1 MLTLENVRQI
11 RDEKFLAKIAKAS
24 GNLKNIKSQIS
35 EQATSQIESNEIL
48 KEIIEESILNPSK
61 YMIARIAIEKINNEE
76 VCKYVIEKEDRRDLE
91 YSIKYLLRYEDLC
104 IVAAKKIRNQETLKH
119 IALTDSNFKVRN
131 IAISSLNDI
140 ETLKYIISNKS
151 EADLI
156 KKAAKIRLI
165 AIRCSKKDQS
175 EIIDT
180 YETAIDVDIQIAII
194 RYITDQNFLRKIA
207 TTEEHWNLRCEAVA
221 KIFDNQLL
229 FDIVN
234 KDKVPKVKERAC
246 MNISSYQYLE
256 QIISGA
262 ANDESI
268 TDVAIKRLNSL
279 SGRG

>member
-48 KEIIEESILNPSK
+48 KEIIEESILNPSR
-61 YMIARIAIEKINNEE
+61 YMIAKIAIEKINNDE

-91 YSIKYLLRYEDLC
+91 YSFKYLLSYEDLC
-104 IVAAKKIRNQETLKH
+104 IVAAKKIKNQETLKH

-151 EADLI
+151 EDDLI
-156 KKAAKIRLI
+156 KKTAKIRLI
-165 AIRCSKKDQS
+165 AIRCS
-175 EIIDT
+175 
-180 YETAIDVDIQIAII
+180 
-194 RYITDQNFLRKIA
+194 ITDQNFLRKIA
-207 TTEEHWNLRCEAVA
+207 TTEEHWNLRREAVA

-279 SGRG
+279 FGRV

>member
-48 KEIIEESILNPSK
+48 KEIIEESILNPSR

-91 YSIKYLLRYEDLC
+91 YSFKYLLRYEDLC
-104 IVAAKKIRNQETLKH
+104 IVAAKKIKNQETLKH

-156 KKAAKIRLI
+156 KKTAKIRLI

-279 SGRG
+279 SGMV

>member
-1 MLTLENVRQI
+1 ML
-11 RDEKFLAKIAKAS
+11 S
-24 GNLKNIKSQIS
+24 
-35 EQATSQIESNEIL
+35 
-48 KEIIEESILNPSK
+48 
-61 YMIARIAIEKINNEE
+61 
-76 VCKYVIEKEDRRDLE
+76 
-91 YSIKYLLRYEDLC
+91 YEDLC
-104 IVAAKKIRNQETLKH
+104 IVAAKKIKNQETLKH

-151 EADLI
+151 EDDLI

-165 AIRCSKKDQS
+165 AIKCS
-175 EIIDT
+175 
-180 YETAIDVDIQIAII
+180 
-194 RYITDQNFLRKIA
+194 ITDQNFLRKIA
-207 TTEEHWNLRCEAVA
+207 TTEEHWNLRHEAVA

-256 QIISGA
+256 RIISGA

-268 TDVAIKRLNSL
+268 TEVAIKRLNSL